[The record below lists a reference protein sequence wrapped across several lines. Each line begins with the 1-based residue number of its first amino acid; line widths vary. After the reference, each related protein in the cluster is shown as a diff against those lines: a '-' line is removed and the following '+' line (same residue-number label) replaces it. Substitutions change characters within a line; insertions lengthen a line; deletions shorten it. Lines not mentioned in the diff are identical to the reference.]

1 MDPIDFQPVHDADL
15 KPSDLA
21 MLVGVGRVSC
31 SYWLNGHKQPHYLHH
46 DKVRGIVDA
55 IRRANQSGLLPVPM
69 STMRRERAHY
79 IRQALV
85 KSSASK

>member
-1 MDPIDFQPVHDADL
+1 MDVIDFTPVHNAAL

-21 MLVGVGRVSC
+21 MLVGVGRVSA

-46 DKVRGIVDA
+46 DKVKGIVDA
-55 IRRANQSGLLPVPM
+55 IALATQGGLLPVPI

-79 IRQALV
+79 IRRAIAQV
-85 KSSASK
+85 SR

>member
-1 MDPIDFQPVHDADL
+1 MDLIDFTPVHQASL

-21 MLVGVGRVSC
+21 RLVGVGRVTC

-46 DKVRGIVDA
+46 AKVQKIVDDVE
-55 IRRANQSGLLPVPM
+55 RATKSGLLPVPI

-79 IRQALV
+79 IRQALDKV
-85 KSSASK
+85 AR

>member
-1 MDPIDFQPVHDADL
+1 MEQIDFTPVLNAAL

-46 DKVRGIVDA
+46 EKVKALVDDIA
-55 IRRANQSGLLPVPM
+55 RATQSGLLPVPIN
-69 STMRRERAHY
+69 TMRRERAHY
-79 IRQALV
+79 IRQALAKV
-85 KSSASK
+85 AR